1 MASKLSPI
9 PVLKSHL
16 DTLRDAQSNK
26 PLIGDYFTLYGIPLL
41 FGAYSFWRE
50 FQAKDVGSFLG
61 GIAVFAA
68 LLFALVVFVFQLR
81 ISAGNNPATENK
93 DRLLK
98 LLDQLFANVSYAV
111 LIGLAT
117 TFLGIIS
124 IWLTDEEAGAPIWL
138 SVLLVAAV
146 THLVLTIMMCLKRI
160 NAAYRRLTI

>member
-1 MASKLSPI
+1 MASKLSPVLI
-9 PVLKSHL
+9 LKSHF
-16 DTLRDAQSNK
+16 DTLRDAQNNK
-26 PLIGDYFTLYGIPLL
+26 PLISDYLIFYGIPLG
-41 FGAYSFWRE
+41 FGAYSLWQDFR
-50 FQAKDVGSFLG
+50 AKDVGSFLG

-81 ISAGNNPATENK
+81 ISAGNNPQTQNK

-124 IWLTDEEAGAPIWL
+124 IWVTDDDTGAPVGL
-138 SVLLVAAV
+138 SVLLVTAV
-146 THLVLTIMMCLKRI
+146 THLVLIIMMCLKRI
-160 NAAYRRLTI
+160 DAAYRRLAT